1 MELIISKLYEL
12 IKDTTNVIEMEE
24 EAHRLMYGCFTSLVG
39 QVFQELDRV
48 LVSQRLA
55 EGWKRERT
63 DSRSIQFMFGMV
75 TFDRTLM
82 KKPNGQA
89 IYPFDEWIGLRKRQ
103 RYSPLVEVKVAEMAS
118 ESTYREVAHT
128 LEAWTPV
135 QLSHQTVGQM
145 VKVVGKAQAQADQD
159 RVTEME
165 EATSLPEGK
174 KVDYFYAEA
183 DGVFIRGCQKK
194 QHMEVRHAI
203 LYEGWEKRGN
213 RVSLKEPTVILT
225 TQPTDVFW
233 EGVQT
238 MAASRYSLEQTQ
250 VVTNSDG
257 GNGYTAER
265 FQTAFS
271 QSQHQVLNQLDAY
284 HVAQSVNR
292 TFPSEEKGNKK
303 AVRKAIKTRDLEA
316 FKLQVDTYESTLEDD
331 KQIEKVQRFRQYILH
346 NWQRI
351 YDWREVISDCPAD
364 ARKLGAMESHQRQV
378 SFRMKKRGMHW
389 SQAGGEAMVKIK
401 QGIRNQTLRQAY
413 LANQQ
418 RSTRKQRDVKKG
430 IRVAALLRQPTKAS
444 IGAKQGRIPLYGAHS
459 SAMGQLVKSF

>member
-1 MELIISKLYEL
+1 
-12 IKDTTNVIEMEE
+12 
-24 EAHRLMYGCFTSLVG
+24 
-39 QVFQELDRV
+39 
-48 LVSQRLA
+48 
-55 EGWKRERT
+55 
-63 DSRSIQFMFGMV
+63 
-75 TFDRTLM
+75 
-82 KKPNGQA
+82 
-89 IYPFDEWIGLRKRQ
+89 
-103 RYSPLVEVKVAEMAS
+103 
-118 ESTYREVAHT
+118 
-128 LEAWTPV
+128 
-135 QLSHQTVGQM
+135 
-145 VKVVGKAQAQADQD
+145 
-159 RVTEME
+159 
-165 EATSLPEGK
+165 PEGK

-233 EGVQT
+233 EEVQT

-430 IRVAALLRQPTKAS
+430 IR
-444 IGAKQGRIPLYGAHS
+444 
-459 SAMGQLVKSF
+459 